1 MLEILIF
8 IKKILLLIKN
18 FLKKIKF
25 FRILKKSYK
34 EKINFLNKKIY
45 FIFFLSTRV

>member
-25 FRILKKSYK
+25 FRILKKAT
-34 EKINFLNKKIY
+34 KKRL
-45 FIFFLSTRV
+45 IF